1 MFYKNSDKSFSTFIF
16 VEIFYL
22 CLLKIS
28 VLVLLEERGSMCVWE
43 CLHEHFI
50 SSLENT
56 ALKPSVSVDN
66 VLKSSVFSPWSDCFV
81 VQLLSHVQLF
91 ATPWT
96 AALLVFLSFTISQ
109 EFAQTHIH
117 WVSDAIP
124 PSHSLSPPSLLV
136 LNSLLVE
143 ENLLVLCIL

>member
-50 SSLENT
+50 SILENT